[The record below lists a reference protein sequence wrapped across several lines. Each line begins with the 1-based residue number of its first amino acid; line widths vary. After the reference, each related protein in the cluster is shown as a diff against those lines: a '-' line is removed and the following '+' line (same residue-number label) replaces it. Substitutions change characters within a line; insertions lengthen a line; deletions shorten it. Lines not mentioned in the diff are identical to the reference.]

1 MGSVL
6 LSGTRYRGRLRGNAR
21 KMNGTMLSDLSAPTI
36 IWEPHACQVTTSS
49 ASRWH
54 VVWREGRRDQIS
66 LWDFKLG
73 IRFEL
78 GCGRDLGFSSAR
90 RAIQQ
95 DFGFSRGFYPL
106 GIILW
111 GFFFLEM

>member
-1 MGSVL
+1 MPGDNKQRLQVARCLARGAPRSNIFMG
-6 LSGTRYRGRLRGNAR
+6 
-21 KMNGTMLSDLSAPTI
+21 
-36 IWEPHACQVTTSS
+36 
-49 ASRWH
+49 
-54 VVWREGRRDQIS
+54 
-66 LWDFKLG
+66 FKLG

-111 GFFFLEM
+111 GFFFWRCKHGDDYNIGFSGGSQEFKISPPHTRF